1 MRNIVDLSSLTDKEL
16 AERLTNL
23 KSELFNLRFTH
34 RAGSLENNMALS
46 VCKRNIARV
55 KTIIR
60 QRELGLA
67 VAPVKE
73 DDKKPAKKAVKSEP
87 KAAEV
92 KVEKTETKTAAKKAT
107 KTESKVA
114 EKSTKTVSETKTNK
128 KTTKASAKVDAE
140 VKG

>member
-1 MRNIVDLSSLTDKEL
+1 MKTTELKVLTNSEL
-16 AERLTNL
+16 AEKLASL

-34 RAGSLENNMALS
+34 ATGSLANSSEIA

-67 VAPVKE
+67 EAPV
-73 DDKKPAKKAVKSEP
+73 
-87 KAAEV
+87 AAE
-92 KVEKTETKTAAKKAT
+92 
-107 KTESKVA
+107 
-114 EKSTKTVSETKTNK
+114 K
-128 KTTKASAKVDAE
+128 KTKKTAKVDAE